1 MIAAII
7 LAAGQSSRMGQHKLL
22 LPLLGKPLLLHA
34 VENATAAGC
43 AEVLVVVGY
52 RAEAVRQVLSNQPV
66 RIIENPDYAQGQ
78 STSMR
83 VGIAALAPQIE
94 AVIIL
99 LGDQPLVS
107 PLILQ
112 RLMQTWRDT
121 ARPIVAPYYAGQR
134 GNPVLFAR
142 ALFPEL
148 LSVTGDQGGREILQR
163 HAAEVEPVHI
173 AEADAGQD
181 LDTWQEYQTLLKR
194 LGQPPAE
201 S

>member
-34 VENATAAGC
+34 VASASAARC
-43 AEVLVVVGY
+43 DDVLVVIGY
-52 RAEAVRQVLSNQPV
+52 RAEAVRQLLSDQPV
-66 RIIENPDYAQGQ
+66 RVVENPDFAQGQ
-78 STSMR
+78 STSVR
-83 VGIAALAPQIE
+83 AGIAALTPQTE
-94 AVIIL
+94 AALIL

-107 PLILQ
+107 PTILQ
-112 RLMQTWRDT
+112 RLMHAWRDT

-148 LSVTGDQGGREILQR
+148 LTVTGDQGGREVLQR

-173 AEADAGQD
+173 AQTEAAQD
-181 LDTWQEYQTLLKR
+181 VDTWQEYQTLLQR
-194 LGQPPAE
+194 LEHPTADR
-201 S
+201 